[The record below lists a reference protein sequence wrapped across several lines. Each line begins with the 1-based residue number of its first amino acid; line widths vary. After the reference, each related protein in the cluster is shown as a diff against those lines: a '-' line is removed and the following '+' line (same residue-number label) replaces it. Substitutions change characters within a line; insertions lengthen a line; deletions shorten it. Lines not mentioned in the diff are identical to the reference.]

1 MKSPANMRIAVV
13 SDIHGNLPA
22 LEAVSQD
29 IQRRGV
35 DLVVNLGDSL
45 SGPLLPL
52 ETAQFL
58 MQTPWVHIA
67 GNHERQLLTHA
78 AHERSAS
85 DAYAYDALTPKE
97 LDWLKSLAPN
107 YRTSHES
114 YFCHGTPTSD
124 VHYFLETVHANGMVQ
139 PATASEVEDRMGQE
153 KAQLILC
160 GHTHIPR
167 VVRSAAGQLI
177 VNPGSV
183 GLAAYDD
190 IHPYPHV
197 VETGSPDARYCIAE
211 FDHAS
216 GWSVCQ
222 LTVAYKHQQMAQLAA
237 SRGRH
242 DWEIAL
248 RTGYMS

>member
-1 MKSPANMRIAVV
+1 MRIAVI
-13 SDIHGNLPA
+13 SDIHGNFPA
-22 LEAVSQD
+22 LEAANKD
-29 IQRRGV
+29 IQRRGA

-45 SGPLLPL
+45 SGPLLPR

-78 AHERSAS
+78 AHERSTS
-85 DAYAYDALTPKE
+85 DAHAHAALTPKE
-97 LDWLKSLAPN
+97 FAWLASLGPT
-107 YRTSHES
+107 YRASHES
-114 YFCHGTPTSD
+114 FFCHGTPTSD
-124 VHYFLETVHANGMVQ
+124 VHYFLETVHANGMIQ
-139 PATASEVEDRMGQE
+139 PATASEVEDRLGQE

-167 VVRSAAGQLI
+167 VARSAAGQLI

-183 GLAAYDD
+183 GLPAYDD
-190 IHPYPHV
+190 IHPYPHA

-211 FDHAS
+211 FDRTT
-216 GWSVCQ
+216 GWSADQ
-222 LTVAYKHQQMAQLAA
+222 LTVSYNHQQMAQLAA

-242 DWEIAL
+242 DWEAAL
-248 RTGYMS
+248 KTGYLT